1 MTKSR
6 AAKRNATIAQ
16 ALEALNITAPIYKT
30 VCRKDGT
37 VEITTRDGTFT
48 WKPNTAK
55 TQRAEA

>member
-6 AAKRNATIAQ
+6 EAKRQDLVAKAVRE
-16 ALEALNITAPIYKT
+16 LEINVPLYRT

-48 WKPNTAK
+48 WSPSPKN
-55 TQRAEA
+55 QRVEA

>member
-1 MTKSR
+1 MADLKQTKR
-6 AAKRNATIAQ
+6 LMRIAQ
-16 ALEALNITAPIYKT
+16 ALEALNINAPIYKT